1 MRKAFLFTFLI
12 ILIKFSIADD
22 ALMKKVAALKT
33 SGKISLEII
42 DQQTRIGIKSKI
54 IITDNKLYFQAKNTD
69 SLGKLN
75 MSLPAGTYQIY
86 TISNGYNIQVS
97 NDSVFKDSTTN
108 ISIGL
113 NKTQNLNLDTTKFYV
128 SGFIVDKETNKPISK
143 AIIIDTK
150 ANILA
155 TTDSIGYFQ
164 FIQEEMNKIK
174 NGKYKNSYKLNTIN
188 LNIVKPNYDII
199 YLKDYIP
206 FKGLN
211 TIKIFLS
218 KGNSKQKIKYKV
230 NSLINNV
237 KG

>member
-54 IITDNKLYFQAKNTD
+54 IITDNKLYFHAKNTD

-113 NKTQNLNLDTTKFYV
+113 NKTQNLNLYLDTTKFYV

-164 FIQEEMNKIK
+164 FIPQVVNEIHFKKNKKSYRLKSMDFTVTK
-174 NGKYKNSYKLNTIN
+174 NNYNILTVKN
-188 LNIVKPNYDII
+188 
-199 YLKDYIP
+199 YIP
-206 FKGLN
+206 IIGLN
-211 TIKIFLS
+211 TIKIFLL
-218 KGNSKQKIKYKV
+218 KGNGKQKIDFRT
-230 NSLINNV
+230 SIIN
-237 KG
+237 K